1 MAFSKS
7 QLQSDLEDVFSSMN
21 SDDDS
26 VFADGLSE
34 AFMNFVNSGVPS
46 TEDSGTVS
54 AGTFT
59 GASTGGSLSA
69 SDSACASIITQAFSY
84 MKSHESGGDDYL
96 AGKIAEGLKKMT
108 DDTVVTTS
116 VTGTA
121 VPPSPPPP
129 SVPVSGTAKGTIT
142 CDTATL
148 EAKLKSVF
156 SGMKSM
162 QSGGDTYFAQK
173 LAEEVYNCLKAGE
186 VKTEGQG
193 ALEGSSG
200 SGTAS

>member
-1 MAFSKS
+1 MPFSKP

-26 VFADGLSE
+26 VFANGLSE

-46 TEDSGTVS
+46 TTDSGTIS

-108 DDTVVTTS
+108 DDTVVITS
-116 VTGTA
+116 VSGTA

-129 SVPVSGTAKGTIT
+129 TVPVSGTAKGTIT

-148 EAKLKSVF
+148 ETNLKSVF
-156 SGMKSM
+156 SSMKSM
-162 QSGGDTYFAQK
+162 QSGGDAYFAQK
-173 LAEEVYNCLKAGE
+173 LAEEVYNCLKSG
-186 VKTEGQG
+186 VISTNGQG
-193 ALEGSSG
+193 ALAGSSG
-200 SGTAS
+200 SGTVA